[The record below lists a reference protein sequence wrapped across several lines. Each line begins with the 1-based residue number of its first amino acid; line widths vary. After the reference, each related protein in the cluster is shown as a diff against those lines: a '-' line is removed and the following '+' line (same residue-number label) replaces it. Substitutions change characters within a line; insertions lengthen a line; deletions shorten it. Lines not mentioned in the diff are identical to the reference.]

1 MSVARSG
8 TFALA
13 ALLALCLSLCAFAA
27 DAPRQPGR
35 DGLQPIPAL
44 AGRVNDSSGTLAAD
58 ERQALEAKLAQWEAS
73 TGNQL
78 AVLIVP
84 TTRPESIEEYSLR
97 VAEAWKIGH
106 KGSDNGAL
114 FLIAKND
121 KKMRIEVG
129 YGLEGSL
136 TDVTARRIIGD
147 VVAPLFTQGQFAAGI
162 NAGVD
167 QIIKVVGGE
176 PVTTARP
183 AKRQSSGGS
192 FD

>member
-8 TFALA
+8 TFAFA
-13 ALLALCLSLCAFAA
+13 ALLALCLSVCAFAA
-27 DAPRQPGR
+27 DAPWQPAR

-44 AGRVNDSSGTLAAD
+44 TGRVNDTTGTLRAD
-58 ERQALEAKLAQWEAS
+58 ERQSLEAKLAQWEAS

-84 TTRPESIEEYSLR
+84 TTQPESIEEYSLR

-114 FLIAKND
+114 FLVAKND

-147 VVAPLFTQGQFAAGI
+147 VVA
-162 NAGVD
+162 
-167 QIIKVVGGE
+167 
-176 PVTTARP
+176 
-183 AKRQSSGGS
+183 
-192 FD
+192 